1 MSDDFSVA
9 NVEGKIAKIMEDKP
23 GELGLEECRD
33 NYLQEIFDWS
43 DYWTENWSGN
53 ETDPEA
59 KAFVTNNLIE
69 LWKSYAFFEAKNK
82 QFKKAVDVF
91 KKATEDVIVGV
102 TARLFEVFAEYYVE
116 KSKPASAQ
124 KILIEGLC
132 KQKLSAED
140 NAELWQYLLEF
151 TKKITQKEDL
161 TLELLY
167 EEIVT
172 AGIEMSQTLSFPP
185 GCDQDALK
193 AIKVNRLIPKS
204 APVVDV
210 AESKTA
216 DGPSSKEATMETAL
230 KIEPMQLP
238 APMVK
243 TESVS
248 VSSSVPAPAIPAPAA
263 ATISTPAPISIRWFE
278 DNTFSKTQPV
288 SSIATSLA
296 PVWTAEQILL
306 AFQQVPPSI
315 FCAPTQVCSY
325 DTQPSPPS

>member
-1 MSDDFSVA
+1 MSDEFSVA

-33 NYLQEIFDWS
+33 TYLQEIFDWS

-91 KKATEDVIVGV
+91 KKATDDVIVGV

-124 KILIEGLC
+124 KVLIEGLC
-132 KQKLSAED
+132 KQKLTAED

-151 TKKITQKEDL
+151 TKKITQKDDL

-193 AIKVNRLIPKS
+193 AIKINRLIPKS
-204 APVVDV
+204 APIVDV

-243 TESVS
+243 TESAS
-248 VSSSVPAPAIPAPAA
+248 VSSSVPVPAVPAPTAA
-263 ATISTPAPISIRWFE
+263 AISAPAPISIRWFE

-288 SSIATSLA
+288 SSITTSLA

-315 FCAPTQVCSY
+315 FCAPTQVCPYNTFTS
-325 DTQPSPPS
+325 Q